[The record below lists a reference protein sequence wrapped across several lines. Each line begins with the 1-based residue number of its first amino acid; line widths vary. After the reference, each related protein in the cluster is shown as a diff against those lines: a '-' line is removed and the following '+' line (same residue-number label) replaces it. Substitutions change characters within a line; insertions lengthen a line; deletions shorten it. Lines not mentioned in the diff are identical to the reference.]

1 MDQYITSIALT
12 GKKECIIKMLNA
24 VISNVGLEKAIA
36 DGDDLGTI
44 NSKLTADDGCGIEI
58 GIPDLLSEEHLTD
71 EVLMQKKA
79 EFGKDCEE
87 DEPYNVCSGRAI
99 EFVRVE
105 DSGDN
110 YIAKF
115 SLYEYE
121 DYNYGDYADWS
132 DIARLYGCKVVI
144 DVVLFMKGRFEEFC
158 ATTIFELVEGKV
170 KETRVAPKLDID
182 EYIYAFKELCKMA
195 PEHYRQLKIQDMEA
209 KVRALQTEISREK
222 LLTRLE
228 HLDETQGH
236 LDVPEGVTY
245 LSGDVLW
252 RYADKLRSIYIPASV
267 DTINKSAISSSSLET
282 IEISPDNPD
291 FCSVNNCILDKDRTR
306 LLIGCKG
313 SVVPDGVTEIE
324 NSAFSGCRGLEEIEI
339 PSHVKEIGRDAFS
352 RCTGLTKLTIESGV
366 EKLGWASFMGCTA
379 LTCVVL
385 PDSLTDLPAQV
396 FEGCTSL
403 TDVTLPKHL
412 ENIVDDAFRNTPF
425 GGGVET
431 TEKVYPDLPF

>member
-1 MDQYITSIALT
+1 MDQYITNIALT
-12 GKKECIIKMLNA
+12 GKKESIIKMLNA

-105 DSGDN
+105 GSEDD

-158 ATTIFELVEGKV
+158 ATIIFELVEGKV
-170 KETRVAPKLDID
+170 KETRVAPKLDVD
-182 EYIYAFKELCKMA
+182 EYTTAFNKLCKMA

-209 KVRALQTEISREK
+209 KVRALQKEISREK
-222 LLTRLE
+222 LLIRLK

-236 LDVPEGVTY
+236 LDVPEGVSY

-267 DTINKSAISSSSLET
+267 DAINKSAISSSSLES

-313 SVVPDGVTEIE
+313 SIVPEGIIEIE
-324 NSAFSGCRGLEEIEI
+324 NSAFSGCRGLEEIVI
-339 PSHVKEIGRDAFS
+339 PSHVKEVGRDAFS
-352 RCTGLTKLTIESGV
+352 RCTGLSKLTIESGV
-366 EKLGWASFMGCTA
+366 EKLGCASFMGCTA
-379 LTCVVL
+379 LTSLVL
-385 PDSLTDLPAQV
+385 PDSLSDLPSQV

-403 TDVTLPKHL
+403 TDVTIPKHI
-412 ENIVDDAFRNTPF
+412 ENMKDDVFKNTPW
-425 GGGVET
+425 GGGVDL
-431 TEKVYPDLPF
+431 TEKEDEDLPF

>member
-1 MDQYITSIALT
+1 MDQYITNIALT
-12 GKKECIIKMLNA
+12 GKKECIVKMLNA

-58 GIPDLLSEEHLTD
+58 GIPDLLSTEHLSD
-71 EVLMQKKA
+71 EQLMQKKA
-79 EFGKDCEE
+79 EFEKDDEE
-87 DEPYNVCSGRAI
+87 DEPCNVCSGRAI

-121 DYNYGDYADWS
+121 DYCYADYADWS

-170 KETRVAPKLDID
+170 KDTRVAPKLDVD
-182 EYIYAFKELCKMA
+182 EYTTAFNKLCKMA

-236 LDVPEGVTY
+236 LDVPEGVTR
-245 LSGDVLW
+245 LSEVMW
-252 RYADKLRSIYIPASV
+252 SYKDKLRSIYIPASV
-267 DTINKSAISSSSLET
+267 DTINNHAISSSNIES
-282 IEISPDNPD
+282 IEISHDNPV

-313 SVVPDGVTEIE
+313 SVVPEGIIEIG
-324 NSAFSGCRGLEEIEI
+324 NSAFSGCRGLEEIVI
-339 PSHVKEIGRDAFS
+339 PPHVKKIGRHAFS
-352 RCTGLTKLTIESGV
+352 GCIGLSKLTIENGV
-366 EKLGWASFMGCTA
+366 EELGWASFMGCTA
-379 LTCVVL
+379 LTSVVL
-385 PDSLTDLPAQV
+385 PDSLCDLPSQV

-403 TDVTLPKHL
+403 TDVTIPRHL
-412 ENIVDDAFRNTPF
+412 ENMKDDVFKNTPC
-425 GGGVET
+425 GGGVDL
-431 TEKVYPDLPF
+431 TEKEDEDLPF

>member
-1 MDQYITSIALT
+1 MDQYITNIALT
-12 GKKECIIKMLNA
+12 GKKKSIVKMLNA
-24 VISNVGLEKAIA
+24 VISNVGLEKTIT
-36 DGDDLGTI
+36 DGDDLETI
-44 NSKLTADDGCGIEI
+44 NSKLTDEKCCGIEI
-58 GIPDLLSEEHLTD
+58 GIPDLLSTEHLSD
-71 EVLMQKKA
+71 EQLVQKRND
-79 EFGKDCEE
+79 FGKDCEE
-87 DEPYNVCSGRAI
+87 DEPYNVCTGRAI

-105 DSGDN
+105 DSGDD

-121 DYNYGDYADWS
+121 EYCYADYADWS

-144 DVVLFMKGRFEEFC
+144 DVALFMNGRFAEFC
-158 ATTIFELVEGKV
+158 ATTIYKMEEGKV
-170 KETRVAPKLDID
+170 KETRIEPKLAVD
-182 EYIYAFKELCKMA
+182 EYIYAFKKLCKMA

-245 LSGDVLW
+245 LSGDVL
-252 RYADKLRSIYIPASV
+252 RPYKDKLRNIYIPASV

-313 SVVPDGVTEIE
+313 SIVPEGVIEIE
-324 NSAFSGCRGLEEIEI
+324 NSAFSGCSGLEEIVI
-339 PSHVKEIGRDAFS
+339 PSHVKIIGRDAFS
-352 RCTGLTKLTIESGV
+352 RCMGLTKLTIESGV

-379 LTCVVL
+379 LTSVVL
-385 PDSLTDLPAQV
+385 PDSLGDLPAQV